1 MPCELCLDPDGI
13 PCFPVYGLGP
23 HSHRDGPVSGNAVLN
38 EVQEAEAYQEDPD
51 TPGCGVYWCPYC
63 GDGKPEQ
70 AAVMQQ
76 PARAVDQ
83 HGIPL

>member
-1 MPCELCLDPDGI
+1 M
-13 PCFPVYGLGP
+13 
-23 HSHRDGPVSGNAVLN
+23 LN